1 MLVRRFCVLMF
12 GTLPSIC
19 EKLLTE
25 SHPACIGGSKQ
36 HTRNPISEAIAFI
49 GIYHH
54 RYQF

>member
-36 HTRNPISEAIAFI
+36 HTRNPIPEAIACI